1 MTGHVPIIGGLVLSL
16 QTILWEVI
24 LVLYLP
30 RLFCK
35 RWFDYSFHTFCD
47 HYKNRDRFVGG
58 GLTAIPTKIVLWVV
72 SHFTSEI
79 VLWEVVSHFT
89 SDIVLQKVV

>member
-1 MTGHVPIIGGLVLSL
+1 M
-16 QTILWEVI
+16 
-24 LVLYLP
+24 
-30 RLFCK
+30 
-35 RWFDYSFHTFCD
+35 
-47 HYKNRDRFVGG
+47 GG